1 MAKKKVATPSLPE
14 ALRLKVV
21 YRRVDDLTA
30 YERNA
35 RTHSTKQINQIAA
48 SIGRFGFVN
57 PVLVDGTG
65 TLIAGHGRVQ
75 AARQIGMKEVPTV
88 ALEHLS
94 DAERRALV
102 IADNRLAELAG
113 WDEDVLRLEL
123 SDLET
128 LELDFELEV
137 TGFDTGDLDKLL
149 ADPGDAP
156 DSDDRIPPTQDRPPI
171 TKLGNIWQIGDH
183 RLICGDARDPIVV
196 ERLMDG
202 ETADLAFMDPP
213 YNVPIDRHVC
223 GSGTIKHRE
232 FAMASGE
239 MSIGEF
245 TQFLSDTFALAAGH
259 SRDGA
264 IHFICMDWR
273 HMGEVLNAGRNIYS
287 ELKNLAVWAKTNGG
301 MGTFYRSQHELI
313 FIFKVGTAAHT
324 NTFGLG
330 DTGRYRTNVWTYAG
344 VNSFGGNQKDLAL
357 HPTVKPVALVADAI
371 KDVSRRSDIV
381 LDLFGGSGSTL
392 IAAARSRRRARL
404 VWR

>member
-75 AARQIGMKEVPTV
+75 AARQIGMKIVPTV

-392 IAAARSRRRARL
+392 IAAARSRRRAR
-404 VWR
+404 R